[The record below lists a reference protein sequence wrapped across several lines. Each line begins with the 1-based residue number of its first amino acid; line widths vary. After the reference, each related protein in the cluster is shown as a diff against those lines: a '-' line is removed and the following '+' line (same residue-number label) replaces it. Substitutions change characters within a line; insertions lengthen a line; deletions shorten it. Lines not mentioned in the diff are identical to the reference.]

1 MSSTT
6 PTTTQE
12 TPPETTEVNAEIV
25 AIGSE
30 LLLGQIGDSNS
41 AWIAQRLAGVGV
53 NLFYKTVVGD
63 NEGRMV
69 SILGKALDR
78 ADVVIT
84 TGGIGPTQDDLTRE
98 AVAAVTGR
106 EVVTHPESLVELK
119 ERFQKRGFILTKN
132 NERQAQIPEGA
143 TVIKNPNGT
152 APAFLVEDDR
162 GVIISVPGVP
172 FEMKWL
178 IDNEIIP
185 YLRDRYGLSQV
196 IHYKLL
202 KVTDLGESSVD
213 HLIGHLIADSSNPTV
228 GVLAHPGQVDVRIAA
243 RAVNESAA
251 QELIAPIEVE
261 VRQLLGDNIFGEDDE
276 TIESVVGTL
285 LEQRGLTI
293 STYEDLSGGAVA
305 DAIQSAAD
313 ARFVEGAI
321 VNSNSALERIVTA
334 GGESPPSEN
343 GQARVEAL
351 ARAIRMAS
359 GADIGLAVHA
369 VEEGDQRTENLGR
382 GETHIAVSIADDV
395 TYHHNAS
402 AGRGRPDRRR
412 ASINAMSLLRRM
424 LRGL

>member
-1 MSSTT
+1 VGSSG
-6 PTTTQE
+6 E
-12 TPPETTEVNAEIV
+12 TSGNVNAEIV

-30 LLLGQIGDSNS
+30 LLLGQIVDSNS

-63 NEGRMV
+63 NEDRMV

-106 EVVTHPESLVELK
+106 GVVTDDESLLDLR

-152 APAFLVEDDR
+152 APAFLVEDER

-196 IHYKLL
+196 IHYKIL

-213 HLIGHLIADSSNPTV
+213 HLMGHLIAESSNPTV

-243 RAVNESAA
+243 RAGSEVEA
-251 QELIAPIEVE
+251 QELIAPVEAE
-261 VRQLLGDNIFGEDDE
+261 VRELLGDNIFGEDDD
-276 TIESVVGTL
+276 TIESVVGAL

-305 DAIQSAAD
+305 DAIQGAAD
-313 ARFVEGAI
+313 VRFVEGSI
-321 VNSNSALERIVTA
+321 VNSNAALERIVTA
-334 GGESPPSEN
+334 GGETPPFEN
-343 GQARVEAL
+343 GQARAEAL
-351 ARAIRMAS
+351 ARAMRKAS
-359 GADIGLAVHA
+359 GADVGLAVHA

-382 GETHIAVSIADDV
+382 GETHIAVSLADEV
-395 TYHHNAS
+395 RYHHNAS

-412 ASINAMSLLRRM
+412 ASINAMSLLRRT
-424 LRGL
+424 LQGL